1 MGGQLKL
8 SAPSILAEGDRAGKV
23 ITWAVGRRSLPTE
36 ELALGWA
43 CPGLLGVSV
52 ARAEG
57 SAERPGGAGGAAVV
71 VDSVTVGAACDPG
84 QDSCPGFLLK
94 VLLIIF

>member
-1 MGGQLKL
+1 MQGCLLESGRTAQL

-57 SAERPGGAGGAAVV
+57 SAERPGVR
-71 VDSVTVGAACDPG
+71 VGL
-84 QDSCPGFLLK
+84 QWL
-94 VLLIIF
+94 